1 MWSVRKLSNHFEDTR
16 NHVSHSG
23 FTFNTQSAMVFL
35 RMRGQ
40 KLSRGSDTPL
50 SELSIVWPWYSQR
63 MCTIHSGI
71 TAAATIRIIKK
82 AFDDYLMRNDQIK
95 FRYQSFKF
103 G

>member
-1 MWSVRKLSNHFEDTR
+1 
-16 NHVSHSG
+16 
-23 FTFNTQSAMVFL
+23 MVLL

-50 SELSIVWPWYSQR
+50 SALSIVWPWYSQR
-63 MCTIHSGI
+63 MCTIQSGI
-71 TAAATIRIIKK
+71 TAEANIRIIKK
-82 AFDDYLMRNDQIK
+82 AFDDYLIRDDQIK